1 MSPKP
6 ASLPRGFFR
15 RALVFAAAVFAT
27 LVAPHES
34 NAFTHIVS
42 QGETLA
48 EIATRVYGASRFE
61 TAIASA
67 NALDV
72 HGGSAIVAGQ
82 PLEIP
87 APSHH
92 RVVEGDVWPKLASI
106 YLGDASRA
114 EVLARANAA
123 VSWVPPAIGQEIEVP
138 AVVGYIAGEGETMPE
153 LAQRYW
159 NNMNRAWELNAY
171 NHRSGEKLLRG
182 DVILIPLLDLHLT
195 AEGKKEAFLAAE
207 RTRTEGG
214 GQAHEAQRRAEADIP
229 PLVGDVRTG
238 RYIDAVVKGNRLL
251 GTELT
256 KPQLAAIHR
265 ALVEAFVALDAT
277 GLAAASCA
285 AWRAN
290 SGDVRLDART
300 TSPKIRAACGVK
312 DATP

>member
-1 MSPKP
+1 MMSPKP
-6 ASLPRGFFR
+6 AF
-15 RALVFAAAVFAT
+15 VAAAAMFAT
-27 LVAPHES
+27 LFAPHAS
-34 NAFTHIVS
+34 NAFTHVVS

-48 EIATRVYGASRFE
+48 QIATRVYGAPRFE
-61 TAIASA
+61 MAIASA

-72 HGGSAIVAGQ
+72 YGGSAIVAGQ

-92 RVVEGDVWPKLASI
+92 RVVEGDVWPKLALT

-114 EVLARANAA
+114 EVLARANHT

-138 AVVGYIAGEGETMPE
+138 AVVAHIVGEGETMPE

-159 NNMNRAWELNAY
+159 NNMNRSWELNAY

-182 DVILIPLLDLHLT
+182 EVILVPLLDLHLT
-195 AEGKKEAFLAAE
+195 EEGKKEATFAAE
-207 RTRTEGG
+207 QTRTEGG

-229 PLVGDVRTG
+229 PLLGDVRAG
-238 RYIDAVVKGNRLL
+238 RYIDAVTKGNRLL

-256 KPQLAAIHR
+256 KPQLAAVHR
-265 ALVEAFVALDAT
+265 ALVEAYVALDAT

-290 SGDVRLDART
+290 SGDNRLDART
-300 TSPKIRAACGVK
+300 TSPKIRTACGVK
-312 DATP
+312 DATQ